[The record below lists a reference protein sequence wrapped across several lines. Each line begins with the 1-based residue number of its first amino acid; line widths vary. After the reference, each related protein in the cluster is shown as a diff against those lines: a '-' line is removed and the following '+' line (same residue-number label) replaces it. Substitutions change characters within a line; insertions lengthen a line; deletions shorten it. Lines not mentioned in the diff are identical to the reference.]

1 MYATRLDVMVA
12 FGKATAFE
20 ERAARQLEVVQTQSG
35 FQARRLL
42 NSLGCP
48 ARYTL
53 LSFWDSREA
62 AREAVRS
69 AATQKFIEANP
80 VPDWATIVRPV
91 EAYEEVH
98 TIEGQ
103 ASAPGQVPAQ
113 VALIDWTL
121 NPGVENA
128 EAFEQSRK
136 EFFELHRQHNP
147 GLLRH
152 RLLRYLGGG
161 GRYLVVNAT
170 TGREAMLAA
179 FRHPEIKRYI
189 DAHPTSA
196 YASTP
201 PTFDACEPV
210 RVAVPA

>member
-1 MYATRLDVMVA
+1 MYATRVDIMVA
-12 FGKATAFE
+12 FGKAEAFE
-20 ERAARQLEVVQTQSG
+20 ERANRQLDVIQTQPG

-48 ARYTL
+48 AKYIQVTY
-53 LSFWDSREA
+53 WDSREA

-69 AATQKFIEANP
+69 AATLSFLEANP
-80 VPDWATIVRPV
+80 PVEWATLVRPV

-103 ASAPGQVPAQ
+103 SSAPGQAPAQ
-113 VALIDWTL
+113 VTLIDWTL
-121 NPGVENA
+121 NPGIENA
-128 EAFEQSRK
+128 EAFERSRK
-136 EFFELHRQHNP
+136 AIFEQHRQHNP

-179 FRHPEIKRYI
+179 FKHPEIQPVLA
-189 DAHPTSA
+189 AHPASA

-201 PTFDACEPV
+201 PTMEVCEPV

>member
-1 MYATRLDVMVA
+1 MYATRVDLMVA
-12 FGKATAFE
+12 FGKAAAFE
-20 ERAARQLEVVQTQSG
+20 ERSAQQLDLIQPQPG

-48 ARYTL
+48 ARYTV

-62 AREAVRS
+62 ARDAVRS
-69 AATQKFIEANP
+69 TAIQKFVEANP
-80 VPDWATIVRPV
+80 VPDWVTMTRPV
-91 EAYEEVH
+91 EAYEQVH

-103 ASAPGQVPAQ
+103 ASAPGQVPGQA
-113 VALIDWTL
+113 VLIDWTL
-121 NPGVENA
+121 NPGIENA

-136 EFFELHRQHNP
+136 EIFELHRQHNP

-179 FRHPEIKRYI
+179 FKHPEIQPYAQ
-189 DAHPTSA
+189 AHPHSA
-196 YASTP
+196 YAP
-201 PTFDACEPV
+201 AAPTIDVCEPV